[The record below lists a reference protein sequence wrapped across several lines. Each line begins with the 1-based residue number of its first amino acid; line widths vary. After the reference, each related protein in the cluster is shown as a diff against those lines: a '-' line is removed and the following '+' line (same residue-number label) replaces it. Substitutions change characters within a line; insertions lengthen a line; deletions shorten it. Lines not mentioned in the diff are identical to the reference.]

1 MKKLSL
7 AVAAVLP
14 LLCSAAGSQ
23 TPMVGVPWVPLG
35 FCQLSPTA
43 ATKLSACSINNV
55 VGIPAGANL
64 VVVRVEGQTVRYR
77 DDGIAPSSGSGQ
89 PILTTD
95 PPLVYEGTLSAI
107 QFIQA
112 SSSATLDATFYKIPA
127 Q

>member
-1 MKKLSL
+1 MKNRL
-7 AVAAVLP
+7 AMLAAA
-14 LLCSAAGSQ
+14 LLCATAAQAQ

-35 FCQLSPTA
+35 YCQLSPAT

-64 VVVRVEGQTVRYR
+64 VVVRTESQTVRYR
-77 DDGIAPSSGSGQ
+77 DDGVAPSSGAGQ

-95 PPLVYEGTLSAI
+95 PPMVYEGTLSAI

-112 SSSATLDATFYKIPA
+112 SSSATLDVTFYKVPA

>member
-1 MKKLSL
+1 MKNRL
-7 AVAAVLP
+7 ATIAAALA
-14 LLCSAAGSQ
+14 LLATAAEAQ
-23 TPMVGVPWVPLG
+23 TPMVGIPWVPLG
-35 FCQLSPTA
+35 FCQLSPAT

-64 VVVRVEGQTVRYR
+64 VVVRTEGQTVRYR
-77 DDGIAPSSGSGQ
+77 DDGIAPSSGAGQ

-95 PPLVYEGTLSAI
+95 PPFVYEGNLAAL

>member
-1 MKKLSL
+1 MKNRL
-7 AVAAVLP
+7 AMLAAA
-14 LLCSAAGSQ
+14 LLCATAAEAQ

-35 FCQLSPTA
+35 YCQLSPAT

-64 VVVRVEGQTVRYR
+64 VVVRTETQTVRYR
-77 DDGIAPSSGSGQ
+77 DDGVAPSSGAGQ
-89 PILTTD
+89 PILVAD
-95 PPLVYEGTLSAI
+95 PPFVYEGTLSAI

-112 SSSATLDATFYKIPA
+112 SGSATLDVTFYKIPA